1 MTATEMRRRLKARAN
16 ELGLDFQQALQY
28 YAMERFLYRLS
39 MTPWCKRFV
48 VKGAVMLRVWDAAMA
63 RPTRDIDFL
72 GAIDNTPAAVRAV
85 VMDCLAV
92 DVDDGLIFSQ
102 EVSAEQITVE
112 DRYPGV
118 GVRIRGE
125 LSGARFTLRL
135 DIGIDDATVPEPAW
149 VNYPTLFNELVPHIL
164 AYQPPTAIAEKFEAM
179 VNLGLV
185 NSRLK
190 DFYDIWMLA
199 RTLSFDGRELVAAL
213 SATFSRRD
221 TGLPDESPVALTEAF
236 TRQTATT
243 TMWRTY
249 RRTLAASN
257 IEVPESLDKVVDV
270 ITRFIMPAAAA
281 AATGGP
287 FEKSWTPAS
296 GWQ

>member
-1 MTATEMRRRLKARAN
+1 MTASDIRRRLKEHAD
-16 ELGLDFQQALQY
+16 ELGLEFQQALQY

-39 MTPWCKRFV
+39 KTPWSERFV
-48 VKGAVMLRVWDAAMA
+48 VKGAVMLRVWDAAME

-72 GAIDNTPAAVRAV
+72 GRIDNTPAAVSAIV
-85 VMDCLAV
+85 LECLAIE
-92 DVDDGLIFSQ
+92 VDDGIVFSQ
-102 EVSAEQITVE
+102 NVSAEQITVE

-118 GVRIRGE
+118 GVKIRGE
-125 LSGARFTLRL
+125 LSGARFTVRL

-149 VNYPTLFNELVPHIL
+149 VDYPTLLNELVPHIL
-164 AYQPPTAIAEKFEAM
+164 AYQPPTAVAEKFEAM

-190 DFYDIWMLA
+190 DFYDIWMLSQ
-199 RTLSFDGRELVAAL
+199 TLNFDGQELAAAL
-213 SATFSRRD
+213 SATFSKRG
-221 TGLPDESPVALTEAF
+221 TALPAVAPVALTDEF
-236 TRQTATT
+236 TRQSATT
-243 TMWRTY
+243 TMWSTY

-257 IEVPESLDKVVDV
+257 IEVPERLEEVVSV

-281 AATGGP
+281 AATGEP
-287 FEKSWTPAS
+287 LEKSWLPDS

>member
-1 MTATEMRRRLKARAN
+1 MTATELRRRLKARAN